1 MKVLRID
8 DKEVNRMQGKIRL
21 ALTKGRLEKD
31 TVQLLEKAGLNMETI
46 KNPQRKLILDIP
58 GYPLEII
65 LLKGSDVATYV
76 EHGIADLGVVGKDIL
91 LEKPKPVYEV
101 ADLGFGA
108 CRMAVAGETSL
119 CPDNKKLLRIASKY
133 PRIAREHFE
142 SKGQSVEIIEQQ
154 GSVELA
160 PLMGLSDVI
169 VDIVETGNTL
179 KANGLIVLEEILK
192 ISARL
197 IVNKVSYKTRR
208 IEVNALIDL
217 LEKQVKIRREE

>member
-1 MKVLRID
+1 MH
-8 DKEVNRMQGKIRL
+8 GKTRL

-31 TVQLLEKAGLNMETI
+31 TVQLLEKSGLNTDI
-46 KNPQRKLILDIP
+46 LKNPKRKLILDIP

-76 EHGIADLGVVGKDIL
+76 EHGVADLGVVGKDIL
-91 LEKPKPVYEV
+91 LENPKPVYEV

-108 CRMAVAGETSL
+108 CRMAVAGPPAAAE
-119 CPDNKKLLRIASKY
+119 NGKKLLRVASKY
-133 PRIAREHFE
+133 PWIARNHFE
-142 SKGQSVEIIEQQ
+142 AKGQSVEIIEQQ

-179 KANGLIVLEEILK
+179 KANGLIIMEEILK

-208 IEVNALIDL
+208 VEMNALIDMM
-217 LEKQVKIRREE
+217 EKQAAEKGDLG

>member
-1 MKVLRID
+1 M
-8 DKEVNRMQGKIRL
+8 NGKTRL

-31 TVQLLEKAGLNMETI
+31 TIDLLEKAGLNTSMI
-46 KNPQRKLILDIP
+46 KNPERKLILDVP

-76 EHGIADLGVVGKDIL
+76 EHGVADLGVVGKDIL
-91 LEKPKPVYEV
+91 LEKPKPIYEV

-108 CRMAVAGETSL
+108 CRMAVAGPPAAVE
-119 CPDNKKLLRIASKY
+119 DGKKLLRVASKY

-142 SKGQSVEIIEQQ
+142 EKGQSVEIIEQQ

-179 KANGLIVLEEILK
+179 KANGLIILEEIVK

-197 IVNKVSYKTRR
+197 ILNKVSYKTRR
-208 IEVNALIDL
+208 IEMNALIDM
-217 LEKQVKIRREE
+217 LEKQAAQGGKA

>member
-1 MKVLRID
+1 M
-8 DKEVNRMQGKIRL
+8 NGKTRL

-31 TVQLLEKAGLNMETI
+31 TVNLLEKAGLNISMI
-46 KNPQRKLILDIP
+46 KNPERKLILDIP

-76 EHGIADLGVVGKDIL
+76 EHGVADLGVVGKDVL

-108 CRMAVAGETSL
+108 CRMAVAGPPSAVE
-119 CPDNKKLLRIASKY
+119 DGKKLLRVASKY

-142 SKGQSVEIIEQQ
+142 EKGQSVEIIEQQ

-179 KANGLIVLEEILK
+179 KANGLIILEEIVK

-208 IEVNALIDL
+208 VEMNALIDM
-217 LEKQVKIRREE
+217 LEKQAAQGGKG